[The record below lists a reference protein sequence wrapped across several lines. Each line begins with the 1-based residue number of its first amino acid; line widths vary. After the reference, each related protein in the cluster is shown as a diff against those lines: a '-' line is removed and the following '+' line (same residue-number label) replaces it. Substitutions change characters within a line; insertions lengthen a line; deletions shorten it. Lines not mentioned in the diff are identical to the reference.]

1 MTSYHTRNQLSY
13 RPVKTNKNEVRFLE
27 VSPASSV
34 DEPVV
39 CRLVTVQ
46 LTDDVECLGLS
57 SLHGDPTQSESIL
70 INGQLLAIPLHL
82 AEAIRHVRTVFLP
95 AAAPASSSSSSS
107 SPPGRSMPTSPTSPM
122 SPLSQ
127 TSTRSNN
134 GNNGNN
140 GVMGPS
146 AFLPRPSSRAS
157 ESVPNLQPP
166 QCGPKAP
173 SWLRHSLRHMRSVFG
188 VGPKQE
194 PPRLRIWHEAL
205 CINPDDA
212 REEETRPRIT
222 RAVFRQAKAVV
233 GWTGPRTADPIT
245 GSDLAIDTITFVS
258 DAMPRD
264 FGSDEDR
271 ARHPENY
278 SPHHVWFES
287 FKYMWDEPAGGPA
300 PKPSPETLSAPW
312 QATRALL
319 SRPFFTRP
327 WLMEEISQARLPL
340 FLAGDRVLSWRHVL
354 RLTRL
359 IVEIQDHPSDMFPP
373 HLRPFVHDFPLGV
386 VHTLLSEFE
395 RARRAEIATR
405 SHASQVSDDLATL
418 ASTGGAPSA
427 GANDS
432 TPGSASGSVLYTK
445 DNL

>member
-13 RPVKTNKNEVRFLE
+13 RPVKSHKNEVRFLE

-95 AAAPASSSSSSS
+95 AAEPASST
-107 SPPGRSMPTSPTSPM
+107 SPPARSTPTSPTSPM
-122 SPLSQ
+122 SPLSR
-127 TSTRSNN
+127 TSSR
-134 GNNGNN
+134 GNN
-140 GVMGPS
+140 GVMDPS
-146 AFLPRPSSRAS
+146 AFLPRPNSRAS
-157 ESVPNLQPP
+157 ESGGGLQPP

-188 VGPKQE
+188 AGPKQE
-194 PPRLRIWHEAL
+194 PQRLRLWHEAL

-233 GWTGPRTADPIT
+233 GWTGPRTIDDPNT
-245 GSDLAIDTITFVS
+245 SSDLAIDTITFVS

-287 FKYMWDEPAGGPA
+287 FKHMWDEPGQALGGEGQQP
-300 PKPSPETLSAPW
+300 PKPSLETLSAPW

-319 SRPFFTRP
+319 ARPFFTRP

-359 IVEIQDHPSDMFPP
+359 IVELQDQPSDIFPA

-427 GANDS
+427 SANGS
-432 TPGSASGSVLYTK
+432 TTGSASGSVLYVK
-445 DNL
+445 DAL

>member
-1 MTSYHTRNQLSY
+1 
-13 RPVKTNKNEVRFLE
+13 
-27 VSPASSV
+27 
-34 DEPVV
+34 
-39 CRLVTVQ
+39 
-46 LTDDVECLGLS
+46 
-57 SLHGDPTQSESIL
+57 
-70 INGQLLAIPLHL
+70 
-82 AEAIRHVRTVFLP
+82 
-95 AAAPASSSSSSS
+95 
-107 SPPGRSMPTSPTSPM
+107 
-122 SPLSQ
+122 
-127 TSTRSNN
+127 
-134 GNNGNN
+134 
-140 GVMGPS
+140 MGPS

-157 ESVPNLQPP
+157 ESGGGGGGLQPP

-188 VGPKQE
+188 TGPKQE
-194 PPRLRIWHEAL
+194 PQRLRLWHEAL
-205 CINPDDA
+205 CINPDDP

-233 GWTGPRTADPIT
+233 GWTGPRTADDPDT
-245 GSDLAIDTITFVS
+245 SSDLAIDTITFVS

-287 FKYMWDEPAGGPA
+287 FQHMWDLATPDPA
-300 PKPSPETLSAPW
+300 PPPSPETLTPPW
-312 QATRALL
+312 RATRAFL

-340 FLAGDRVLSWRHVL
+340 FLAGDRILSWRHVL

-359 IVEIQDHPSDMFPP
+359 ITEIQDQPSNMFPA

-395 RARRAEIATR
+395 RARRAEIAMR

-418 ASTGGAPSA
+418 ASTGGAPSTTHTGGGGGGG
-427 GANDS
+427 GASSTGHGSSSS
-432 TPGSASGSVLYTK
+432 TPGSASGSVMYVK
-445 DNL
+445 DVL